1 MSESTKKFFTLKE
14 IASYSTQPEKQ
25 HVYKSGVNKG
35 KVKTIK
41 ARPAKSGLIP
51 VSEKTIW
58 CWIRDGKFPKPIHL
72 SAGIRVWKVEDVYA
86 WLDDKVI
93 SEIEAGK

>member
-1 MSESTKKFFTLKE
+1 MFESTKKWLLLKE
-14 IASYSTQPEKQ
+14 IASYSAQPEKQ

-35 KVKTIK
+35 QVKIIK
-41 ARPAKSGLIP
+41 ARPAKSGLLP

-58 CWIRDGKFPKPIHL
+58 SWIRDGKFPKPIHL
-72 SAGIRVWKVEDVYA
+72 SAGIRVWKVEEVNA
-86 WLDDKVI
+86 WIDNKTT